1 MEIGCADSII
11 LKKLNK
17 DINYDGFDVVD
28 DFMKNQKKY
37 FKIKI
42 IILKIKVFMKLI
54 LINMIKKNYNFVN
67 RCISS

>member
-28 DFMKNQKKY
+28 DFIEKSKSTL
-37 FKIKI
+37 KIKI

-54 LINMIKKNYNFVN
+54 LINMIKKKL
-67 RCISS
+67 